1 MIQRRRLSALLF
13 AALLTTSA
21 VAQAQVPD
29 AQTGTASPGRVE
41 EQTRLPD
48 APISALPPVEVRQP
62 EAQGA
67 PAGAENI
74 TFTLNALQIDGV
86 TAYTNAALQKVYADK
101 IGQTISLADL
111 YGIAAQLTNKY
122 RNDGYI
128 LTQVVVPP
136 QTIEG
141 GTAKLQVVE
150 GYIYSVNV
158 ALEENARAEPENA
171 MNLIRAYAGRISTG
185 YALNIKDLERYL
197 LLINDLPGV
206 SARGVL
212 SPSKTHMGAAD
223 LNILVQRDPFEAL
236 LAADNYGTK
245 YLGAIQFSGAAS
257 ANSTFGNNER
267 LTGQA
272 VIAPDPGQ
280 PIELAYFAASYMQ
293 PLLTKG
299 LKLDINTSHT
309 ITEPG
314 YTLDEFD
321 VKGKATFFGIGLN
334 YPLIRSRATSLY
346 TTFTFDLRN
355 VDTRNNIEDTRK
367 DRIRAVRGG
376 VRLEHL
382 DGVFGAGLNV
392 LDIELAQGLDIMG
405 ASSDG
410 DLNKS
415 RPDGDPTFSKLNVE
429 AQRLQRLA
437 NQWNMLLAVRGQ
449 LSNGALLSSEE
460 FGVGGMGYGR
470 GYDPSEIIGDEGI
483 AGKIEV
489 QWNVPGEFLFTHDN
503 QIFGFADVGRVWND
517 DPTSNAQKSD
527 TASSVGVG
535 VRAKILDATN
545 MDMTVALPLNRD
557 VQVMGDQDPRFFM
570 SVSQKF

>member
-1 MIQRRRLSALLF
+1 MIQQGKLSALLF

-48 APISALPPVEVRQP
+48 LKRSTLPPVDVRQP
-62 EAQGA
+62 APEGA
-67 PAGAENI
+67 PAGAETIN
-74 TFTLNALQIDGV
+74 FTLNNLQIDGV
-86 TAYTNAALQKVYADK
+86 TAYTEDALRKVYAGK

-111 YGIAAQLTNKY
+111 YGIATQLTNKY
-122 RNDGYI
+122 RNDGYV

-158 ALEENARAEPENA
+158 ALEENARVESENA
-171 MNLIRAYAGRISTG
+171 MNLIRGYAGKIATG
-185 YALNIKDLERYL
+185 HALNIKDLERYL
-197 LLINDLPGV
+197 LLVNDLPGV

-212 SPSKTHMGAAD
+212 SPSKTHTGAAD
-223 LNILVQRDPFEAL
+223 LNILVQRDPFEAI

-257 ANSTFGNNER
+257 ANSMLGNNER

-280 PIELAYFAASYMQ
+280 PVELAYFAAGYMQ
-293 PLLTKG
+293 PLMTNG
-299 LKLDINTSHT
+299 LKLDVNASHT

-321 VKGKATFFGIGLN
+321 VKGKSTFFGIGLN

-346 TTFTFDLRN
+346 TTFTFDLRD

-392 LDIELAQGLDIMG
+392 LDVEIAQGLDIFG
-405 ASSDG
+405 ASSES

-415 RPDGDPTFSKLNVE
+415 RPDGDPTFAKLNIE

-437 NQWNMLLAVRGQ
+437 DRWNLLLAARGQ

-460 FGVGGMGYGR
+460 FGVGGMNYGR

-489 QWNVPGEFLFTHDN
+489 QWNVPGEFAFTHDN

-517 DPTSNAQKSD
+517 DPTTNSQKSD
-527 TASSVGVG
+527 TASSAGFG

-545 MDMTVALPLNRD
+545 VDMTVAVPLNRD